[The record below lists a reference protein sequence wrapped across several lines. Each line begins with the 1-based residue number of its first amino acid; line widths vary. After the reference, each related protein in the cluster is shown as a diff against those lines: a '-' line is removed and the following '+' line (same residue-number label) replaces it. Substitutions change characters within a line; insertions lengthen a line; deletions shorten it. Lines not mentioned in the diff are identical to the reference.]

1 MRVLLCVVL
10 PLLLQLAFAVPFA
23 LASPGGVAVGLGVM
37 LIGPFAI
44 AITTAINWLGA
55 SRQPP
60 LWWAALALRTILVT
74 LAFPVACG
82 VLALVA
88 S

>member
-1 MRVLLCVVL
+1 VRVLLCVLL

-23 LASPGGVAVGLGVM
+23 IASPGGVGVGFGVM
-37 LIGPFAI
+37 LVGPFLI
-44 AITTAINWLGA
+44 AITTAVNWLGA

-60 LWWAALALRTILVT
+60 MWWAALALRTILVT

-82 VLALVA
+82 VFALVA